1 MDDDRRVDELEQTA
15 RDLVNAIIERH
26 PGGQPTD
33 DDRRV
38 DELEQ
43 AARDLV
49 DAIIERH
56 PWTLLGPEI
65 RAVRRALEQRRKRP
79 PPWPIEPPS

>member
-1 MDDDRRVDELEQTA
+1 MLTCGPGGDKT
-15 RDLVNAIIERH
+15 
-26 PGGQPTD
+26 GGQPM
-33 DDRRV
+33 DDRPV
-38 DELEQ
+38 DYLEK
-43 AARDLV
+43 AADALV
-49 DAIIERH
+49 QAIIERH